1 MVLTLSAL
9 VLAAFSSAHAASVT
23 VREVASFP
31 VGTWLENLAVRANG
45 QLLVTYL
52 DVPELWSLD
61 PLTGHSVR
69 LAQFPGVTSALGIT
83 EVAHDVFAVATGN
96 YSLATGATPGTSA
109 VWSVDLRATAWN
121 SNATVTKIADVPQ
134 AGVLNGIVPSPDGR
148 GILAADSVVGAVY
161 RVDFDTGKSSTV
173 LSGTAYEFPANA
185 VLRSGV
191 NGVHISSSSS
201 SPTLYFTNTG
211 AGTFARVAI
220 HQDGTAAGDV
230 EVVKDGLELPDDF
243 ALDPSDG
250 SAVVTLNQVRSLI
263 TISADGERVQ
273 VAGGSNSTDF
283 ATPTA
288 VQFGRTL
295 SDQTTVYVTTGGV
308 RDATGSALTS
318 AKVLAIT
325 LN

>member
-1 MVLTLSAL
+1 MVVTLSAL
-9 VLAAFSSAHAASVT
+9 LLAALSSAHAASIT

-45 QLLVTYL
+45 QLLVTHL
-52 DVPELWSLD
+52 DVPELWSVD

-69 LAQFPGVTSALGIT
+69 LAQFPGVTSAFGIA
-83 EVAHDVFAVATGN
+83 EVAHNVFAVATGN
-96 YSLATGATPGTSA
+96 YSTATGATPGTSA
-109 VWSVDLRATAWN
+109 VWSVDLRHL
-121 SNATVTKIADVPQ
+121 NANVTKVADVPQ
-134 AGVLNGIVPSPDGR
+134 AGILNGIVPSPDGR

-161 RVDFDTGKSSTV
+161 RVDLHTGKSSTV
-173 LSGTAYEFPANA
+173 LSGTAYEAPANA
-185 VLRSGV
+185 VLPLGV
-191 NGVHISSSSS
+191 NGVHIFSRSS

-220 HQDGTAAGDV
+220 HQNGTAAGDV

-243 ALDPSDG
+243 ALAPSDG

-263 TISADGERVQ
+263 TISVHGERVQ

-295 SDQTTVYVTTGGV
+295 FDRTTVYVTTGGV

-318 AKVLAIT
+318 AKVLAVT